1 MSQAS
6 ASQQPSGQVVRQAI
20 QWSLRLQGHPSDA
33 CLYEQCERWRAL
45 SPEHE
50 CAWQRVQALNGE
62 LNSRFQALP
71 VSRVALE
78 ALEQSTQRLN
88 RRQTL
93 KLLSGLAVLGS
104 TAWFARDLAPLQQ
117 WRADYATGVGQR
129 GSFRLADGTRLQLN
143 TDSAVDQDFN
153 DRHRLIRLA
162 RGEIMVATDTQQP
175 PDAQRPLQVQSD
187 QGLFETLGGRFV
199 VRQGKY
205 ETQVSVTAGQLL
217 IRLPDAC
224 PVEARA
230 GQHYRVSATQATLV
244 QHPEMDA
251 SAWVEGLIV
260 TRNLRLREFLF
271 EVARYRRGHVSCTD
285 DIAELRLSGVF
296 RLEDTDRLLAVLP
309 QTLPVQVSYRTPWWV
324 TLRRQ
329 A

>member
-6 ASQQPSGQVVRQAI
+6 SPQLPSGQVVRQAI

-33 CLYEQCERWRAL
+33 SLYEQCERWRAL

-50 CAWQRVQALNGE
+50 CAWQRVQTLTGE

-71 VSRVALE
+71 VSGVVLE

-153 DRHRLIRLA
+153 DQHRLIKLA
-162 RGEIMVATDTQQP
+162 RGEIMVATDAQQR
-175 PDAQRPLQVQSD
+175 PDAQRPLQVWSG
-187 QGLFETLGGRFV
+187 QGVFETLNGHFI
-199 VRQGKY
+199 VRQGEH
-205 ETQVSVTAGQLL
+205 ETRLSVTAGQLL
-217 IRLPDAC
+217 IRLPDAS

-230 GQHYRVSATQATLV
+230 GQNYRVSATQATLV

-260 TRNLRLREFLF
+260 TRNMRLREFLF

-296 RLEDTDRLLAVLP
+296 RLEETDKLLAVLP